1 MYSFRE
7 FRINVRRSSREG
19 LRRVRRYVQISR
31 FIEWLDFSIIAS
43 FVVFYNHCVLFFLSL
58 QTQAAGLAA
67 YQNRS
72 LEFWGQINSLVP
84 SDSSAQRDYALLTG
98 LRLAFFF
105 SRDRDISTIVRRVRK
120 LQVHPEDYRS
130 VRPMVGVRVRGW
142 GASRLACHDDE
153 LIQHRFF
160 L

>member
-1 MYSFRE
+1 MCVGAAGKALDAFGGTYRYH
-7 FRINVRRSSREG
+7 VLSSGWTSQSLHR
-19 LRRVRRYVQISR
+19 LL
-31 FIEWLDFSIIAS
+31 FFTTIA
-43 FVVFYNHCVLFFLSL
+43 FFFFLSL